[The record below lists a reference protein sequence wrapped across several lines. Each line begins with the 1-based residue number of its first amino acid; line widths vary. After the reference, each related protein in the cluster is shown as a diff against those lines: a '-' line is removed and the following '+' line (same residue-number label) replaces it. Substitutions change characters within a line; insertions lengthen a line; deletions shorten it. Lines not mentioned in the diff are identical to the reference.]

1 MGKARAKMDRLGLVL
16 GFLAFSAFSAFAQV
30 GTNNPFYPTPVSTQ
44 SLAATT
50 TSSSVTFTGNSL
62 NDTELYVYNAG
73 TDLVFCRWGIGAQTA
88 TTAGLPIPSGTVQI
102 FNRNSATVFA
112 CRSSTTT
119 ATVYVTTGNGQ

>member
-1 MGKARAKMDRLGLVL
+1 MDKKRAKMDRLGLAL
-16 GFLAFSAFSAFAQV
+16 GALLLVSPAIAQV
-30 GTNNPFYPTPVSTQ
+30 GTNNPFYPTPTSTQ

-50 TSSSVTFTGNSL
+50 TSSSITFTGTSL

-73 TDLVFCRWGIGAQTA
+73 TDLVFCRWGVGAQTA
-88 TTAGLPIPSGTVQI
+88 TTAALPIPSGTVQI

>member
-1 MGKARAKMDRLGLVL
+1 MGQARTKMDRLGLVL
-16 GFLAFSAFSAFAQV
+16 GLTLLSGSALAQV
-30 GTNNPFYPTPVSTQ
+30 GTNSPFYPTPVSTL

-73 TDLVFCRWGIGAQTA
+73 TDLVFCRWGEGAQTA
-88 TTAGLPIPSGTVQI
+88 TTTGLPIPSGTVQI
-102 FNRNSATVFA
+102 FNRNGATVFA

>member
-1 MGKARAKMDRLGLVL
+1 MGPTRTKMDRVGLVL
-16 GFLAFSAFSAFAQV
+16 GFALLSSAAFAQV
-30 GTNNPFYPTPVSTQ
+30 GTNLPFYPTPASGQ

-50 TSSSVTFTGNSL
+50 TSSSITFTGPSL

-73 TDLVFCRWGIGAQTA
+73 TDLVFCRWGVGAQTA

-112 CRSSTTT
+112 CRTSTTT

>member
-1 MGKARAKMDRLGLVL
+1 MGQTRTKMDRIGIALGAILLVSPAL
-16 GFLAFSAFSAFAQV
+16 AQV
-30 GTNNPFYPTPVSTQ
+30 GTNNPFYPTPASGQTL
-44 SLAATT
+44 SATT
-50 TSSSVTFTGNSL
+50 TSSSITFTGTSL

-73 TDLVFCRWGIGAQTA
+73 TDLVFCRWGVGAQTA

>member
-1 MGKARAKMDRLGLVL
+1 MDKTRAKMDRLGIALGVALLVSP
-16 GFLAFSAFSAFAQV
+16 AIAQV
-30 GTNNPFYPTPVSTQ
+30 GTNLPFYPTPVSTQ

-50 TSSSVTFTGNSL
+50 TSSSITFTGTSL

-73 TDLVFCRWGIGAQTA
+73 TDAVFCRWGVGAQTA

-102 FNRNSATVFA
+102 FSRNGATVFA
-112 CRSSTTT
+112 CRTFTTT

>member
-1 MGKARAKMDRLGLVL
+1 MDETRAKMDRLGIALGVTLLV
-16 GFLAFSAFSAFAQV
+16 SPAFAQV
-30 GTNNPFYPTPVSTQ
+30 GTNLPFYPTPVSTQ

-50 TSSSVTFTGNSL
+50 TSASITFTGTSL

-73 TDLVFCRWGIGAQTA
+73 TDAVFCRWGVGAQTA

-102 FNRNSATVFA
+102 FSRNGATVFA
-112 CRSSTTT
+112 CRTFTTT

>member
-1 MGKARAKMDRLGLVL
+1 MDKTRAKMDRIGLVL
-16 GFLAFSAFSAFAQV
+16 GLLAFSAFSAFAQV
-30 GTNNPFYPTPVSTQ
+30 GTNNPFYPTPTSTQ

-50 TSSSVTFTGNSL
+50 TSSSITFTGSSL

-73 TDLVFCRWGIGAQTA
+73 TDLVFCRWGVGAQTA